1 MNKIIN
7 SVLGLLILPAIAV
20 GQQKYLSPTYITPS
34 GDKGYVVL
42 STVPAIAKVDMESE
56 TLLATFPM
64 KFTPGNIAVSADG
77 SVLYVTEYAGSGKLH
92 TVSPQDG
99 RILNSVIVGSY
110 PVGVCVDEPG
120 GRAWVANRFS
130 NDLSVID
137 LKRRRET
144 ARIPMVREPK
154 SLALSPDGR
163 TVVVANYL
171 PNQPSNEVLVTAQ
184 ISFVDTYD
192 NAVMANVALP
202 NGAQQVEDLCFSKKG
217 DLIFVTHM
225 LSRFQFPTTHVER
238 GWMNTS
244 ALSILN
250 TYTKEVEA
258 TVLLDDQYRG
268 AANPC
273 GLTLSG
279 DGEKLLVAISG
290 THELIV
296 LDLPR
301 MMRKIR
307 GSESTVLAL
316 SNDLLF
322 LGTIKKRL
330 PLSGKGA
337 RYVTEKDG
345 KVFVS
350 DYFSGQLSVVDLADP
365 RVVRSIKLGNE
376 PEMDDIRKGEL
387 NFADANLC
395 FQNWQSCISCHP
407 EARTDGFNWDQ
418 MNDGMGN
425 PKNSKSLLYSHFTPP
440 SMITGIRKDAET
452 AVRAGYRYISF
463 NQLPEEEAVKID
475 KYLRSLEALPS
486 PYLTDGKLSKK
497 AKQGKKLFE
506 KAGCA
511 SCHSGKYHTNGNKYN
526 VGTGI
531 EEYDGFM
538 FDTPTLNEVWR
549 TAPYLY
555 DGRAKTM
562 REVLTIF
569 NKDDKHGKTSNLNEK
584 ELQALEEYILSL

>member
-7 SVLGLLILPAIAV
+7 SVLSLLILPALVV
-20 GQQKYLSPTYITPS
+20 GQQKYLSPTHITPC

-42 STVPAIAKVDMESE
+42 STLPAIAKVDMDSE

-77 SVLYVTEYAGSGKLH
+77 SVLYVTEYAGNGKLH
-92 TVSPQDG
+92 TVSSQDG
-99 RILNSVIVGSY
+99 RILSSVTVGSY
-110 PVGVCVDEPG
+110 PMGVCVDKSGE
-120 GRAWVANRFS
+120 RAWVANRFS

-137 LKRRRET
+137 LKKHRET
-144 ARIPMVREPK
+144 ARIPMAREPK
-154 SLALSPDGR
+154 SVILSPDGR

-171 PNQPSNEVLVTAQ
+171 PNQPANEVLVTAEV
-184 ISFVDTYD
+184 SFVDTYN
-192 NAVMANVALP
+192 NAVLAHVPLP
-202 NGAQQVEDLCFSKKG
+202 NGAQQLEDLCFSKKG
-217 DLIFVTHM
+217 DLVFVTHL
-225 LSRFQFPTTHVER
+225 LSRFQFPTTHLER
-238 GWMNTS
+238 GWMNS
-244 ALSILN
+244 NALSILN

-273 GLTLSG
+273 GLTLSE
-279 DGEKLLVAISG
+279 DGENLLIAVSG

-307 GSESTVLAL
+307 GSEKPVLDI

-322 LGTIKKRL
+322 LGTIKKRV

-337 RYVTEKDG
+337 RYVAEKDG

-350 DYFSGQLSVVDLADP
+350 DYFSGQLSVVDLADT

-376 PEMDDIRKGEL
+376 LEMDDIRKGEL
-387 NFADANLC
+387 DFADADLC

-407 EARTDGFNWDQ
+407 EARTDGLNWDQ

-425 PKNSKSLLYSHFTPP
+425 PKSSKSLLYSHFTPP

-452 AVRAGYRYISF
+452 AVRAGYRYITF
-463 NQLPEEEAVKID
+463 NQLPEEEAVKVD
-475 KYLRSLEALPS
+475 KYLRSLEAFPS
-486 PYLTDGKLSKK
+486 PYLKDGKLSRK
-497 AKQGKKLFE
+497 AEQGKKLFE

-531 EEYDGFM
+531 EEYDGFA

-562 REVLTIF
+562 REVITIF
-569 NKDDKHGKTSNLNEK
+569 NKGDKHGKTSKLNEK